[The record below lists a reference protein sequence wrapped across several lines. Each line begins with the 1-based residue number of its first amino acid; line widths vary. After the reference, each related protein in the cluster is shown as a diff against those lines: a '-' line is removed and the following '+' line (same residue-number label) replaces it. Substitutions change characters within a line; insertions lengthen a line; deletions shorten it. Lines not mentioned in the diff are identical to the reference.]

1 MLIKLSDKLPNNYE
15 EVVFIYKFLD
25 PKNIK
30 IFHGYRVMSIES
42 DFIVVSVH
50 QFNND
55 PVSGELQ
62 VHTNNLIIPEEFWNE
77 IYWVYI
83 DDLYDLLFIDDE
95 AVYVII

>member
-1 MLIKLSDKLPNNYE
+1 MLIKLSDKLPKNYE

-30 IFHGYRVMSIES
+30 IFHGYRVMSVES

-55 PVSGELQ
+55 PVSKELQ
-62 VHTNNLIIPEEFWNE
+62 VHTNNLIIPEEFWSE

-83 DDLYDLLFIDDE
+83 DDLYVKDDE
-95 AVYVII
+95 DEELS